1 MKPPHKRFR
10 CRVCSVTF
18 SAWLPV
24 PGEPDGA
31 LLLHHVA
38 PSHPAE
44 LNPFLD
50 RMQTTDDVAPVIV
63 EAYEVEPAKDRKGDH
78 MQERLK
84 QLNTTIEQALAQ
96 LDALPAADELD
107 VDDVATVRAGA
118 EHLALRLRKIEER
131 LGAGEE
137 EIG

>member
-1 MKPPHKRFR
+1 MTTTPRFR
-10 CRVCSVTF
+10 CRCCGMVF

-31 LLLHHVA
+31 RLLHHMSQ
-38 PSHPAE
+38 SHPAE
-44 LNPFLD
+44 LTPFLD

-63 EAYEVEPAKDRKGDH
+63 QAYEVEPAKDRKGDH

-96 LDALPAADELD
+96 LDALPSDDELD
-107 VDDVATVRAGA
+107 VGDVATVRAGA
-118 EHLALRLRKIEER
+118 EHLAMRLRKIEER
-131 LGAGEE
+131 LDAGEE

>member
-1 MKPPHKRFR
+1 MTTRTRFK
-10 CRVCSVTF
+10 CRFCGVVLP
-18 SAWLPV
+18 AWYPV

-31 LLLHHVA
+31 QLLHHVA

-44 LNPFLD
+44 LNPLLD
-50 RMQTTDDVAPVIV
+50 QMHTDDDITPAIV
-63 EAYEVEPAKDRKGDH
+63 QAFEVEPAKDRKGDH